1 MTPPVPE
8 DTSQRSTGWRKRVEV
23 PFVVAGAVL
32 VFVLMGLSVADAFL
46 RSVINSPI
54 FGANDYAQ
62 ILLSFVVSLSFP
74 LCVLAGRLIAIDT
87 LVLKLPSTAQ
97 IVLDWIVTVLG
108 TVMLA
113 YLSWRAFSNALEAA
127 TFGES
132 TMLLQLPFGPSYYA
146 VSAGCGLAALVLVLE
161 RISR

>member
-62 ILLSFVVSLSFP
+62 IILSFIVSVSFP
-74 LCVLAGRLIAIDT
+74 LCVLSGRLIAIDT
-87 LVLKLPSTAQ
+87 LMRFFP
-97 IVLDWIVTVLG
+97 G
-108 TVMLA
+108 TLQV
-113 YLSWRAFSNALEAA
+113 FLEW
-127 TFGES
+127 
-132 TMLLQLPFGPSYYA
+132 
-146 VSAGCGLAALVLVLE
+146 V
-161 RISR
+161 